1 LNSRYAAHLGNCY
14 CNFTIDDTI
23 QLLSLFLA
31 KQVSLSDKL
40 REAKMHP
47 AITQVWKQNFEAE
60 ISRLDRA
67 FFNHRVISIDAE
79 SPGFIRDT
87 RRELSTV

>member
-1 LNSRYAAHLGNCY
+1 
-14 CNFTIDDTI
+14 
-23 QLLSLFLA
+23 
-31 KQVSLSDKL
+31 
-40 REAKMHP
+40 MHP

-67 FFNHRVISIDAE
+67 FFNYRVISVDAK

-87 RRELSTV
+87 PREVLSEAERYRDLKFNVDILNVCHVDIYIPT